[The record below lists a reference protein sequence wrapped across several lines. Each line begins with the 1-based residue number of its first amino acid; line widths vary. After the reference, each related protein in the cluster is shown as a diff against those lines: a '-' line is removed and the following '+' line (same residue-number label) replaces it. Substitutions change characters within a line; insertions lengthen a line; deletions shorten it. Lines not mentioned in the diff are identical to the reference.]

1 MNTPSPRRT
10 MFFFCAFL
18 LSGYALC
25 IAIHLLVSAFANA
38 AAFSLVLYFIQKAAL
53 NLLSVLAFSYF
64 IFFIN
69 EKKPKALTL
78 YAAIFAVFSF
88 LRIFALTIIDY
99 FDYIDGARMLFS
111 VLFACATQLCVEL
124 LTVFAPVL
132 CAYAATRIWAGTEKP
147 ESFRILVCSVTG
159 AAVFFIFSLI
169 EQIAT
174 VVEFLGESSGVVSN
188 SETFS
193 IILDFCVTVA
203 LFALSVLLSSS
214 TQKRL
219 FATCEEKKEN

>member
-1 MNTPSPRRT
+1 

-25 IAIHLLVSAFANA
+25 IAIHLLVSVFANA
-38 AAFSLVLYFIQKAAL
+38 AAFSLVLYFIQKATL

-69 EKKPKALTL
+69 EKKPRSFIL
-78 YAAIFAVFSF
+78 YAAIFAAFAF

-99 FDYIDGARMLFS
+99 FFDYIDGARMLFF
-111 VLFACATQLCVEL
+111 VLFACVTQLCVEL
-124 LTVFAPVL
+124 LTVFVPVL
-132 CAYAATRIWAGTEKP
+132 CAYAATRIWAGAEKP
-147 ESFRILVCSVTG
+147 VSFRILVCSVVG
-159 AAVFFIFSLI
+159 AAIFFIFSLI

-174 VVEFLGESSGVVSN
+174 VVEFLRESFGVVSN
-188 SETFS
+188 GETFS

-219 FATCEEKKEN
+219 FATCGEKKEN

>member
-1 MNTPSPRRT
+1 MNIATSRRT
-10 MFFFCAFL
+10 PLFFCAFL
-18 LSGYALC
+18 LAGYALC
-25 IAIHLLVSAFANA
+25 IAIHLLVSVFANA

-111 VLFACATQLCVEL
+111 VLFACVTQLCVEL
-124 LTVFAPVL
+124 LTVFVPVV
-132 CAYAATRIWAGTEKP
+132 CAYAATRIWAAERSV
-147 ESFRILVCSVTG
+147 SFRILVCSVTG

-174 VVEFLGESSGVVSN
+174 VVEFLRESFGVVSN
-188 SETFS
+188 GETFS

-219 FATCEEKKEN
+219 FATCEENKES